1 MIFVVL
7 FFVLMILFAV
17 RMVNYIYTA
26 HNIKVKDLQTKIAE
40 RDKYISQLI
49 SELKYKQ
56 YEVDNKKQL

>member
-1 MIFVVL
+1 
-7 FFVLMILFAV
+7 MILFAV

-26 HNIKVKDLQTKIAE
+26 YNIRVKDLQTKIAE

-56 YEVDNKKQL
+56 YEIDNKKQL